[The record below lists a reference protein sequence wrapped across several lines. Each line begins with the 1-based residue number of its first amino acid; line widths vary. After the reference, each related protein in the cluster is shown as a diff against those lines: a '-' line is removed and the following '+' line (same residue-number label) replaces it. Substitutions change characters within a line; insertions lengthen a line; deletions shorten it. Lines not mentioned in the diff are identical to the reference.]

1 MGIMV
6 RALAIC
12 LCLGALLAGCNERIS
27 ASYPDRAAAEQDG
40 AFLRGWLPAWMPA
53 SVRDIEEVHD
63 LDTNAQAMRFT
74 VPSGWKP
81 PTSAQCSPA
90 KAIEPPRLR
99 LSSFPARIEERTDVL
114 KCGDLFVT
122 IDGRTVFA
130 WG

>member
-63 LDTNAQAMRFT
+63 LDTNAHALHRHIGLEAAHIAPVF
-74 VPSGWKP
+74 SGKSDRAAS
-81 PTSAQCSPA
+81 SAAVIISGA
-90 KAIEPPRLR
+90 
-99 LSSFPARIEERTDVL
+99 D
-114 KCGDLFVT
+114 
-122 IDGRTVFA
+122 
-130 WG
+130 